1 MTDKTY
7 QLHVRK
13 ALIGRLS
20 CNHGELGQVF
30 ECFIKVLQGWLYMNE
45 DEIDRIGITCLKTYI
60 MMASCNSLLIT
71 SSLGGSFCLG
81 VKMYFLFILSVDGLV
96 SLPYLVAKIFYSD
109 LSRSVWVFIV
119 QPGLRVW
126 HVRFRTLDRQC
137 LT

>member
-7 QLHVRK
+7 QLHVRN

-81 VKMYFLFILSVDGLV
+81 VKMYFLSILSVDGLV
-96 SLPYLVAKIFYSD
+96 SLPYLVAKS
-109 LSRSVWVFIV
+109 FIV
-119 QPGLRVW
+119 IYQGRYGYLQSSQVFEFGMSVLEPLI
-126 HVRFRTLDRQC
+126 DNA
-137 LT
+137 